1 MLRTRADVDRN
12 QDYPR
17 FVLSVIASSDFAAAS
32 SLIPIFRVA
41 RPTSSSITVHCM
53 RAQQYRYNIELV
65 IPRYRLIIGAEA
77 KFSPAGARYTSV
89 SSVIYGLVP
98 VKFTAVESWSA
109 LAISW
114 FPRPKKKDGYT
125 CNCRIARRLRY
136 QWLIYSSI
144 YVYNPVFR

>member
-17 FVLSVIASSDFAAAS
+17 FVLSVIASSDFATAS

-77 KFSPAGARYTSV
+77 KFSPAGARYTSGV
-89 SSVIYGLVP
+89 LGYLWPRSRKIHGRGIVIRAHDFMISSAEE
-98 VKFTAVESWSA
+98 K
-109 LAISW
+109 
-114 FPRPKKKDGYT
+114 R
-125 CNCRIARRLRY
+125 
-136 QWLIYSSI
+136 WLHM
-144 YVYNPVFR
+144 